1 MLVDIIG
8 LAEAK
13 EFVCRW
19 HYSNIFPP
27 HLLVVLG
34 FRDGGGL
41 GGVAM
46 WGWGTRPKHTIRKLF
61 PSLDTKDYWEL
72 ARLCCRDELPRNTE
86 SAFLSACAKWFRQYQ
101 PERGLLFTWADGI
114 RGKPGYVYQASGWW
128 YGGFITTEICLTAE
142 GEPVH
147 PRLMITR
154 YGTRGKATMKRLGLH
169 KVWGKQFRYVRFLC
183 GHAERKRLLRES
195 PVEWT
200 REYPKAKDLIWKVQE
215 AGEASRETRDPPRI
229 ERSGQFR
236 HPAPLFEKQ
245 EG

>member
-1 MLVDIIG
+1 MSVDIIG
-8 LAEAK
+8 IEEAK

-27 HLLVVLG
+27 HLPVVLG
-34 FRDGGGL
+34 FRDEVGL

-46 WGWGTRPKHTIRKLF
+46 WGWGTRPLHTIRKLF

-101 PERGLLFTWADGI
+101 PERRLLFTWADGI

-195 PVEWT
+195 SVGWT
-200 REYPKAKDLIWKVQE
+200 REYPKAKDLVWKVQE
-215 AGEASRETRDPPRI
+215 AGEASRETRNPPRI

-236 HPAPLFEKQ
+236 HPAPLFDGREA
-245 EG
+245 